1 MDYVPYLK
9 HKKLILV
16 IIILILTSCEWTNIV
31 NLFLIQ
37 TSQFLFELYLLQW
50 NLSLQNSK

>member
-37 TSQFLFELYLLQW
+37 TSQILFELYLLQW